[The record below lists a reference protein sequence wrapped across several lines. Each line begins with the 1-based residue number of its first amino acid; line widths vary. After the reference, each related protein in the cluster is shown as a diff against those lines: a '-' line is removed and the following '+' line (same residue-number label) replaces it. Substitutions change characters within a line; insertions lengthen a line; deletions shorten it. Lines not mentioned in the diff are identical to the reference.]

1 MCLKFVICLNL
12 VFPLP
17 NASPPVYVFSK
28 CRRKFRMKH
37 KSLSETKC
45 KTTKTHQLQ
54 FSNILSLKYIGLC
67 EKSRMI
73 TLVCWGRGGEHYFT
87 QGNVR
92 GGDGHFILRGRIH
105 RIQESKCASV
115 YFCRWEWHIYIYIY
129 MTYLYLSVL
138 YHCVSSKGT

>member
-17 NASPPVYVFSK
+17 NASPPVYAFSK
-28 CRRKFRMKH
+28 CRRRALKFRMKH

-54 FSNILSLKYIGLC
+54 FSNILCSNLWTILDYVKNQGWL
-67 EKSRMI
+67 
-73 TLVCWGRGGEHYFT
+73 LLFAGGGGEHYFT

-115 YFCRWEWHIYIYIY
+115 YFCRWEWHIYIYLCCI
-129 MTYLYLSVL
+129 TVWVQKVL
-138 YHCVSSKGT
+138 NI